1 MSRDQR
7 REAEGELENGET
19 VEPKKE
25 KRWKMCLY
33 GERGWGLGGCQQV
46 QPAEG
51 GGPWKWLMRAV
62 STGNEDSLSGVGN
75 EVSVVIKRKVS
86 MAMQRAV
93 CTENLLGV
101 EGAK

>member
-1 MSRDQR
+1 MQ
-7 REAEGELENGET
+7 
-19 VEPKKE
+19 
-25 KRWKMCLY
+25 
-33 GERGWGLGGCQQV
+33 
-46 QPAEG
+46 
-51 GGPWKWLMRAV
+51 AV

-93 CTENLLGV
+93 CTENLPGV

>member
-1 MSRDQR
+1 
-7 REAEGELENGET
+7 
-19 VEPKKE
+19 
-25 KRWKMCLY
+25 
-33 GERGWGLGGCQQV
+33 
-46 QPAEG
+46 
-51 GGPWKWLMRAV
+51 MRAV

-75 EVSVVIKRKVS
+75 EVSVVKRKVS